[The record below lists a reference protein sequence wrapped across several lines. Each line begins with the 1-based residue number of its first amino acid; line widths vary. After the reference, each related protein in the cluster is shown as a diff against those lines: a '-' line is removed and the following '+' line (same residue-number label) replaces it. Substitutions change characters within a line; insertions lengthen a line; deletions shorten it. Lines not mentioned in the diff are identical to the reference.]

1 MKTICNNVRVLTAPN
16 PGPMTFSGTN
26 TYIIGS
32 KSDLCILDPGPNIE
46 QHYEALKEL
55 LKKEKGSHILVSHSH
70 MDHSSMAKRLSKE
83 FAIPIYAHG
92 NILKSRSEYIKK
104 ILQSSK
110 ELGGLEGIDQNFSPD
125 IYLSGGEKLTGRDW
139 NLEVIYTPGH
149 LSDHLSFSLEKE
161 GVLFSGDIVMGWTST
176 LISPPDG
183 DVGQYY
189 LSLEKLLKRS
199 EDLYFPGHGD
209 KIENAR
215 KYVNNLKK
223 HRLKREIQILELLRE
238 KKASSIELAK
248 FLYKGLS
255 DLVVIAGT
263 RNVLAH
269 LINLRERNLVSCDQA
284 ISPNTIFTI
293 IDNT

>member
-26 TYIIGS
+26 TYIIGD
-32 KSDLCILDPGPNIE
+32 KSDLCILDPGPNVE
-46 QHYEALKEL
+46 KHYEVLKEL
-55 LKKEKGSHILVSHSH
+55 LNKEKGSHILVSHSH

-92 NILKSRSEYIKK
+92 NILNSRSEYIKK

-139 NLEVIYTPGH
+139 SLEVIHTPGH

-199 EDLYFPGHGD
+199 EDVYFPGHGD
-209 KIENAR
+209 AVYNPSE
-215 KYVNNLKK
+215 
-223 HRLKREIQILELLRE
+223 RLKNLFDHRKKREAEILSALEL
-238 KKASSIELAK
+238 
-248 FLYKGLS
+248 GLS
-255 DLVVIAGT
+255 SVTNITNKVYKDLDPKLIDAAK

-269 LINLRERNLVSCDQA
+269 LIDLTSRNLCVVEGS
-284 ISPNTIFTI
+284 ITLKSNFFNVI
-293 IDNT
+293 

>member
-16 PGPMTFSGTN
+16 PGPMTFLGTN

-32 KSDLCILDPGPNIE
+32 KSDICILDPGPNIDK
-46 QHYEALKEL
+46 HYKVLKALLE
-55 LKKEKGSHILVSHSH
+55 KEKGSHILVSHSH

-92 NILKSRSEYIKK
+92 KILNSRSEYVKK

-110 ELGGLEGIDQNFSPD
+110 ELGGLEGIDKDFSPD
-125 IYLSGGEKLTGRDW
+125 VYLSGGEVLTGRDW
-139 NLEVIYTPGH
+139 SLEVIYTPGH

-161 GVLFSGDIVMGWTST
+161 RVLFSGDIVMGWTST

-183 DVGQYY
+183 DVGHYY
-189 LSLEKLLKRS
+189 ISLEKLLKRS

-209 KIENAR
+209 KIDNAR
-215 KYVNNLKK
+215 KYVAKLKK
-223 HRLKREIQILELLRE
+223 HRLKREIQILGLLRE
-238 KKASSIELAK
+238 KKVSSIELAK
-248 FLYKGLS
+248 FIYAGLS
-255 DLVVIAGT
+255 DFVVIAGT

-269 LINLRERNLVSCDQA
+269 LINLRERNLVSCDGP
-284 ISPNTIFTI
+284 ISPNTIFTTN
-293 IDNT
+293 DNT

>member
-1 MKTICNNVRVLTAPN
+1 MKTIYNNVRVLTAPN

-32 KSDLCILDPGPNIE
+32 ESGLCILDPGPNIE
-46 QHYEALKEL
+46 KHYKALKAILE
-55 LKKEKGSHILVSHSH
+55 KEKGSHILVSHSH
-70 MDHSSMAKRLSKE
+70 LDHSSMARRLSKE

-92 NILKSRSEYIKK
+92 NILNSRSDYMKK

-110 ELGGLEGIDQNFSPD
+110 GLGGLEGIDQDFSPD
-125 IYLSGGEKLTGRDW
+125 VYLSDGESLTGKDW
-139 NLEVIYTPGH
+139 SLKVIFTPGH
-149 LSDHLSFSLEKE
+149 LSDHLSFSLKNQ
-161 GVLFSGDIVMGWTST
+161 GILFSGDIVMGWTST

-215 KYVNNLKK
+215 KYVTNLKK

-269 LINLRERNLVSCDQA
+269 LINLRERNLVSCDQS